1 MMETKLP
8 DSVSINNSTPS
19 FFVTAEPISDPI
31 AEPTKPPTTA
41 AISDSGSESVAF
53 LPTAAPIAAQQQRQ
67 LLYHLQLL
75 PLKLSLIHI

>member
-19 FFVTAEPISDPI
+19 FFVIAEPISDPI

-41 AISDSGSESVAF
+41 AISDSGSESVVF
-53 LPTAAPIAAQQQRQ
+53 LPK
-67 LLYHLQLL
+67 L
-75 PLKLSLIHI
+75 PQ